1 MAPVRSSATSCMA
14 EKVAWL
20 DAYEMAAGIRILW
33 RCLACG
39 RLPHSLLGGILTAR
53 SQTLPSQSTALPIR
67 PSWKPARSPHQPAHP
82 FAFDSLPLCMLSGR
96 SHARGH
102 PVAVMGVQGRPDS
115 RNVRDNNP
123 VIVSLL
129 PGGGLQ
135 IGRRFQNN
143 SSVTPAFGG
152 TALVAEF

>member
-1 MAPVRSSATSCMA
+1 
-14 EKVAWL
+14 
-20 DAYEMAAGIRILW
+20 
-33 RCLACG
+33 
-39 RLPHSLLGGILTAR
+39 
-53 SQTLPSQSTALPIR
+53 
-67 PSWKPARSPHQPAHP
+67 
-82 FAFDSLPLCMLSGR
+82 MLSGR

-115 RNVRDNNP
+115 RNVRDDNP